1 MGTITVKVGS
11 IPGVLSD
18 IALNAGATV
27 RDALAAAGLNA
38 SGYDV
43 RLNGTT
49 ITDLN
54 TTLSNGALVLLA
66 KQIKGN

>member
-1 MGTITVKVGS
+1 MSTITIKVGT
-11 IPGVLSD
+11 IPGVLND

-27 RDALAAAGLNA
+27 KDALAAAGLNA
-38 SGYDV
+38 LGYDV
-43 RLNGTT
+43 RVNGTT